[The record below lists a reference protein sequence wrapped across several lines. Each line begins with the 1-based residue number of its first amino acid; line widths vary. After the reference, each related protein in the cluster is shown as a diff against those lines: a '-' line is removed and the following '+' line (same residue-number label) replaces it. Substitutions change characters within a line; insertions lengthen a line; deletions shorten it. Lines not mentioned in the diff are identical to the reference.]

1 MKVVR
6 RVAEEEVEIIDFR
19 KVPST
24 DPERLGKLDVLILYR
39 YAGRIYTLR
48 IPEEKFSEEELMRV
62 LSEEIKKMRMWLGR
76 KLKVK
81 LE

>member
-1 MKVVR
+1 M
-6 RVAEEEVEIIDFR
+6 AEEEVEIIDFR

-48 IPEEKFSEEELMRV
+48 IPEEKFSEEELSKI
-62 LSEEIKKMRMWLGR
+62 LAEEIKKLKQWLG
-76 KLKVK
+76 KKMKVK
-81 LE
+81 VE

>member
-1 MKVVR
+1 MVIA
-6 RVAEEEVEIIDFR
+6 VAEEEVEIIDFR

-48 IPEEKFSEEELMRV
+48 VPEEQFTEENVSKL
-62 LSEEIKKMRMWLGR
+62 LAEEIKKLKSWLGK

-81 LE
+81 VA

>member
-1 MKVVR
+1 M
-6 RVAEEEVEIIDFR
+6 AEEEVEIIDFR

-48 IPEEKFSEEELMRV
+48 IPEERFNEEELMKV
-62 LSEEIKKMRMWLGR
+62 LGEEIKKMKQWLGR

>member
-1 MKVVR
+1 M
-6 RVAEEEVEIIDFR
+6 AEEEVEIIDFR

-48 IPEEKFSEEELMRV
+48 IPEERFNEEELSKI
-62 LSEEIKKMRMWLGR
+62 LAEEIKKLKQWLGR
-76 KLKVK
+76 KMKVK
-81 LE
+81 VE